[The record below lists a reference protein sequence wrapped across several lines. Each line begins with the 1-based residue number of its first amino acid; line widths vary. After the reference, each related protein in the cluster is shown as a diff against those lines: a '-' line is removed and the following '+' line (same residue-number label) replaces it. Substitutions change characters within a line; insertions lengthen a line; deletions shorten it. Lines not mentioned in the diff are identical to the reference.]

1 MSCSRPQLVRRAR
14 VEKGRD
20 YRVQSRAHRLQA
32 TFTHRTSKAPRLNLS
47 GPRGSTDLRWT
58 SPNAGTTAGA
68 RRTVLRPRR
77 RPSWR
82 FAARVTVAMLQAGM
96 LFQFGF
102 NCCLVRYLLAALL
115 ERDGFVLVLRSRES
129 FCVSLLW
136 PHTCCVCRVR
146 VHPGHRAVR
155 ICTCSTLQWS
165 IHILGRPGS
174 APYGARGERNRGTT

>member
-1 MSCSRPQLVRRAR
+1 MALVTLSPYNASALVLRQVSCSRRHIVTSRETRTPRQLERP
-14 VEKGRD
+14 
-20 YRVQSRAHRLQA
+20 
-32 TFTHRTSKAPRLNLS
+32 PRLH
-47 GPRGSTDLRWT
+47 GPQVDQS
-58 SPNAGTTAGA
+58 NAGTTAGA
-68 RRTVLRPRR
+68 RRTVLRPPR

-129 FCVSLLW
+129 FCVSLLL

-146 VHPGHRAVR
+146 VHPGHRAGR

-165 IHILGRPGS
+165 KHILGRPGS
-174 APYGARGERNRGTT
+174 APHGARGERNRGTT

>member
-1 MSCSRPQLVRRAR
+1 M
-14 VEKGRD
+14 
-20 YRVQSRAHRLQA
+20 
-32 TFTHRTSKAPRLNLS
+32 S

-68 RRTVLRPRR
+68 RRTVLRPPR

-129 FCVSLLW
+129 FCVSLLL
-136 PHTCCVCRVR
+136 PHTCCVCRVC
-146 VHPGHRAVR
+146 VHPGHRAGR

-165 IHILGRPGS
+165 KHILGRPGS
-174 APYGARGERNRGTT
+174 AKERETEEERATWRAGSETAVYDGSLWQAKFMASCCSTLCRLFSGAASEVVE